1 MGGLRYPSTGTRRRV
16 KGKCMQQATS
26 RCRQKATHTNI
37 RGAPLNDLSRHA
49 WIKHMVNCTQVATF
63 VYPHHHHHIHIQTA
77 RSLLVESAG
86 PRDRQ
91 IARRSAGAY
100 GQRGMHMHV
109 LRRKNFGSRRTMLQR
124 RLTLIHG
131 HGRPTR
137 PISASIQDDKERA
150 RTTCMVFANLN
161 EARSMPAR
169 RSRRFKC

>member
-37 RGAPLNDLSRHA
+37 SGAPLNDLSRHA

-63 VYPHHHHHIHIQTA
+63 VYPHHHHIHIQTA

-109 LRRKNFGSRRTMLQR
+109 LRRKNFGSSRTMLQP
-124 RLTLIHG
+124 RLTLIDG
-131 HGRPTR
+131 RAGRPAAGR
-137 PISASIQDDKERA
+137 PALPSIRVSRRCSIVLLDPKFLR
-150 RTTCMVFANLN
+150 RNTCMCIPL
-161 EARSMPAR
+161 
-169 RSRRFKC
+169 